1 MNIRT
6 GCDLVKISRIT
17 ALDEESRSKIF
28 HPSERTDKIE
38 SLAGVFAVK
47 ESCKKIFND
56 LSWLD
61 IEVVKDPSGKPRVLL
76 VGKEFLSGDV
86 SISHD
91 GEYAIAV
98 VISME

>member
-1 MNIRT
+1 MRFLKLPRWNT
-6 GCDLVKISRIT
+6 WSVLSR
-17 ALDEESRSKIF
+17 ALRGE
-28 HPSERTDKIE
+28 
-38 SLAGVFAVK
+38 FAVK